1 MGGAPVYVEADGIFV
16 GKADF
21 AERHQVRLNAW
32 RRHVTRHGVTFR
44 RPGRSVTPKL
54 VVYLEVRSDT

>member
-21 AERHQVRLNAW
+21 AQRHQDRWPYFGDGLGWKNMCI
-32 RRHVTRHGVTFR
+32 
-44 RPGRSVTPKL
+44 SVDIYAIDRFL
-54 VVYLEVRSDT
+54 

>member
-21 AERHQVRLNAW
+21 AARHQVLWGDVFGDVGGLLLSFINIFQR
-32 RRHVTRHGVTFR
+32 VPFI
-44 RPGRSVTPKL
+44 
-54 VVYLEVRSDT
+54 VVDIHQ